1 MTDDLRINS
10 DRMLATFNELA
21 VIGATEKGGVHR
33 PTFSEAH
40 IAARKWF
47 QEQVE
52 RSGLKF
58 NIDGAGNHS
67 AVLEG
72 ETSKET
78 LLLGSHL
85 DSVPDGGRFDGAL
98 GVIAALEVLKT
109 LRENG
114 IRPRVRLE
122 AIDFTD
128 EEGTLVGFLGSA
140 ALAGHL
146 DPHLLQSPRGGRE
159 NLLAGMK
166 RAGLTEAGLL
176 SAARPAGS
184 LAGYLELHIEQG
196 KRLERAG
203 IDIGVVSAIVGIS
216 SYRLSFLGRAD
227 HAGSTTMDD
236 RLDAALGASAF
247 TLSARERVMRDFPGC
262 VVNVGAMEFK
272 PGAFNIVPAQVD
284 VSLEFRSADG
294 QELDRLDSALLALAR
309 SEAKRFGLELRA
321 DFLGRHAPTPMSEPV
336 QQAFIDSCETLGLT
350 HTSLVS
356 GAGHDGQSLA
366 GLCPVG
372 MIFVPSVNG
381 TSHSPHEFTRWE
393 DCVNGANVLLQAV
406 LRLLK

>member
-21 VIGATEKGGVHR
+21 AIGATEKGGVHR

-52 RSGLKF
+52 RSGLIF

-72 ETSKET
+72 ETSKQT

-98 GVIAALEVLKT
+98 GVAAALEVLKT

-114 IRPRVRLE
+114 IRPRVQLE

-146 DPHLLQSPRGGRE
+146 DPQLLQNPRGGRE

-166 RAGLTEAGLL
+166 RAGLTEAGIL
-176 SAARPAGS
+176 SAARPQDT

-247 TLSARERVMRDFPGC
+247 TLSARERVMKDFPDC
-262 VVNVGAMEFK
+262 VVNMGAMEFK

-309 SEAKRFGLELRA
+309 SEAKQFGLELRA

-336 QQAFIDSCETLGLT
+336 QQAFIDSCEALTLT

-381 TSHSPHEFTRWE
+381 TSHSPYEFTKWE
-393 DCVNGANVLLQAV
+393 DCVKGANVLLQAV
-406 LRLLK
+406 LRLIN